1 MPLEFNSKAFEM
13 EASPA
18 VTQRSLWHQARASI
32 SDYER
37 QACELQLDLQQEQKE
52 LQAAKDRLAAIKKG
66 K

>member
-1 MPLEFNSKAFEM
+1 M

>member
-1 MPLEFNSKAFEM
+1 MD
-13 EASPA
+13 ASPA

-32 SDYER
+32 AEYER

-66 K
+66 KCPCTGI